1 MVRYAELN
9 TSALRSVIVAL
20 PLLIAIFRKLQALGL
35 LVAELTVSET
45 AAGERTDAIRAVIA
59 HMIPVAG
66 LIALGLYVLLLS
78 SVLLP
83 PINIL
88 LLLLVV
94 VGLVTWLLWR
104 SFIRIY
110 ARAQVSLEQIFSQPR
125 SSRHEPAPIP
135 LPGVLRDANLEAVSV
150 STAAPAAGKLI
161 RELRLRTVTGA
172 SIVGIERNSTTIIN
186 PGPDEEI
193 QAGDQVLLMG
203 NRAQLNAARVLF
215 ENPASPTADHAE
227 K

>member
-1 MVRYAELN
+1 
-9 TSALRSVIVAL
+9 
-20 PLLIAIFRKLQALGL
+20 RKLQALGL

-59 HMIPVAG
+59 HLIPVAG

-83 PINIL
+83 PINVL

-110 ARAQVSLEQIFSQPR
+110 ARAQVSLEQIFTQTR
-125 SSRHEPAPIP
+125 SHRSHPSPIQMPA
-135 LPGVLRDANLEAVSV
+135 VRRDA
-150 STAAPAAGKLI
+150 
-161 RELRLRTVTGA
+161 
-172 SIVGIERNSTTIIN
+172 
-186 PGPDEEI
+186 
-193 QAGDQVLLMG
+193 
-203 NRAQLNAARVLF
+203 
-215 ENPASPTADHAE
+215 
-227 K
+227 